1 MGKKRR
7 EKKKEKKE
15 RDTNRIQTTRGEKQ
29 REGRKK
35 ERKKTHRVERRVR
48 FIVQRKEEKRKEKKK
63 TDDEERKK
71 IDRPTITIGGNR
83 ELISSAIP
91 FLFSLYIFYN
101 TIFESYN
108 TTSIL
113 TIVAILL
120 ATRVVN
126 SKIYN

>member
-1 MGKKRR
+1 MTQTEFKPR
-7 EKKKEKKE
+7 EERNKE
-15 RDTNRIQTTRGEKQ
+15 RG
-29 REGRKK
+29 GKK

-48 FIVQRKEEKRKEKKK
+48 FIVQRKEEKRKK
-63 TDDEERKK
+63 TNDEERKK
-71 IDRPTITIGGNR
+71 IDRPTTTIGGNR

-91 FLFSLYIFYN
+91 LLFSLYIFYN